1 VPPGALDLHRHALG
15 PSSNLSPTPNS
26 LLLLLLLLLLLARR
40 PAACPRSWTRKLWM
54 YADVRKS

>member
-1 VPPGALDLHRHALG
+1 VAPGALDLHRHALG

-26 LLLLLLLLLLLARR
+26 LLLLLARR